1 MSALLLLAAL
11 AATPPTSSATSD
23 VAVLLH
29 PIARGE
35 IVGRDDVAAE
45 PRAPAAVGLALSPKA
60 AIGQEAV
67 RDLPAGIVLGRSDLV
82 APRLVKRGTPVTL
95 WVRKPGLLISTEGRA
110 LASGA
115 QGESVRV
122 FSVATNRT
130 LDGVVEGPSAV
141 RIVAP

>member
-1 MSALLLLAAL
+1 MSALLFLAAL
-11 AATPPTSSATSD
+11 AAMPAASPATSD
-23 VAVLLH
+23 VAVLVH
-29 PIARGE
+29 PVARGE
-35 IVGRDDVAAE
+35 IVGRDDVSAE

-67 RDLPAGIVLGRSDLV
+67 RDLPAGIVLARSDLI

-115 QGESVRV
+115 VGDSVRV
-122 FSVATNRT
+122 FSIATNRT
-130 LDGVVEGPSAV
+130 LDGTVEGPAAV

>member
-11 AATPPTSSATSD
+11 AATPAKTD

-29 PIARGE
+29 PVARGE

-67 RDLPAGIVLGRSDLV
+67 RDLPAGIVLGRSDLI

-95 WVRKPGLLISTEGRA
+95 WVRKPGLLIATEGRA

-115 QGESVRV
+115 AGDSVRV
-122 FSVATNRT
+122 FSIVTNRT
-130 LDGVVEGPSAV
+130 LDGVVEGPAAV

>member
-11 AATPPTSSATSD
+11 AATPATSD

-35 IVGRDDVAAE
+35 IVAREDVAAE
-45 PRAPAAVGLALSPKA
+45 PRAAAAVGLALSPKA
-60 AIGQEAV
+60 VIGQEAV
-67 RDLPAGIVLGRSDLV
+67 RDLPAGLVLGRSDV
-82 APRLVKRGTPVTL
+82 IAPRLVKRGTPVTL
-95 WVRKPGLLISTEGRA
+95 WVRQPGLVIATEGRA

-115 QGESVRV
+115 QGDSVRV

-130 LDGVVEGPSAV
+130 LDGTVEGPAAV